1 MPAGRGI
8 LSHEDIEA
16 QVSYIRLLSEQ
27 VDQTR
32 QQEARLKNV
41 WRLTVN
47 TPVPPRELEAV
58 QASRVIQAV
67 RVEYGTGRA

>member
-1 MPAGRGI
+1 MPAGRDI

-16 QVSYIRLLSEQ
+16 LVSYIRLLSEQ

-32 QQEARLKNV
+32 QQEARLENV
-41 WRLTVN
+41 WRLTVI
-47 TPVPPRELEAV
+47 TPVPHREPEAG

-67 RVEYGTGRA
+67 RVEYGTGHA